1 MRIEHGNVRFIR
13 DHGTCKNCNL
23 AVCRPPMASSPE
35 CLRIPLIVLA
45 SASLALAGCATLS
58 TDECSTGDWQKIGVQ
73 DGNDGRTLDRFSRH
87 ASACKLDKTEA
98 SRNLYIS
105 GRQEGLKVYCTTVRG
120 YREGALGQTYNGV
133 CPAGTNA
140 QFLKGYELGKR
151 IHQIEARS
159 SFVLDEYHAVT
170 QKLLSAGNEAERT
183 QLPPEAGAVGGGER
197 TAEDRGPNAAKP
209 S

>member
-1 MRIEHGNVRFIR
+1 M
-13 DHGTCKNCNL
+13 
-23 AVCRPPMASSPE
+23 
-35 CLRIPLIVLA
+35 LRISLTFLA

-87 ASACKLDKTEA
+87 ASACKLDKTET

-133 CPAGTNA
+133 CPAGTSA

-151 IHQIEARS
+151 IHEIEARS
-159 SFVLDEYHAVT
+159 SFVLDEYHSVT
-170 QKLLSAGNEAERT
+170 QKLLRAENEAERT
-183 QLPPEAGAVGGGER
+183 QLLQKQAQLEAE
-197 TAEDRGPNAAKP
+197 NARLKIEVQTLRNQADTMVASARKKRKP
-209 S
+209 